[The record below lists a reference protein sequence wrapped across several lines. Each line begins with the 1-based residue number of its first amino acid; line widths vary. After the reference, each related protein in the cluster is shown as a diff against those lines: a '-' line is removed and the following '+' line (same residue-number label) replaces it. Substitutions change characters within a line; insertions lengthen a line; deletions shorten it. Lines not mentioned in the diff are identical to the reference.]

1 MRVADVDLWG
11 HLKFGQQIVRHR
23 EIPRH
28 DIYSYSAYGAPWV
41 DHEWLCEAAFY
52 TVYSRFGDAGLFAL
66 KIGIG
71 LLMALFSF
79 LSLRMAASHALAVL
93 LPFCLTFL
101 TLGHFALFRPQLF
114 TYLFLSVL
122 VFALCRFH
130 FKQAKK
136 FLYAFP
142 LVMVLWCNMHGGFA
156 SGLGLL
162 FASIFVFR
170 DERKFFLALFLVSC
184 AATLINPYGIH
195 MHHTVLRAVLNPAT
209 HQRIVEW
216 KPPSVFSLDYPEY
229 TVFLFLSLAF
239 FLISRGWKN
248 RFITVFYVISII
260 LSLSSLRHIPLFAVL
275 CAPLFSLCLN
285 DVLSR
290 VGEKAKQV
298 FLFFVLALAAEF
310 SIILFPRSF
319 NIIVDKKLFPVEC
332 VEAAKKMNIK
342 GNMFN
347 PFEWG
352 EYILFHLYPGVL
364 VSMDG
369 RYDTVYPWSV
379 IEENY
384 RVLNAESPDGLHVPL
399 ENETQFVMLSREK
412 ALTKA
417 LRHDGQWKVI
427 HEGRTCVL
435 LQIK

>member
-1 MRVADVDLWG
+1 MRLADVDLWG
-11 HLKFGQQIVRHR
+11 HLKFGEQIVVQR

-28 DIYSYSAYGAPWV
+28 DIYSYSAHGAPWV
-41 DHEWLCEAAFY
+41 DHEWLCEVVFY

-66 KIGIG
+66 KIGMG
-71 LLMALFSF
+71 LLMALFIFFS
-79 LSLRMAASHALAVL
+79 SRMAASHALAIL

-114 TYLFLSVL
+114 TCLFLSFL

-130 FKQAKK
+130 FKQDKK
-136 FLYAFP
+136 FLFAIP
-142 LVMVLWCNMHGGFA
+142 LAMILWCNTHGGFA

-162 FASIFVFR
+162 FASIFIFR

-195 MHHTVLRAVLNPAT
+195 MHHTVLRAVLNPLT

-229 TVFLFLSLAF
+229 SAYLLVSLACF
-239 FLISRGWKN
+239 ILSKGWRSR
-248 RFITVFYVISII
+248 FVSVFTILPIA
-260 LSLSSLRHIPLFAVL
+260 LSLSSLRHIPLFAIL
-275 CAPLFSLCLN
+275 CAPALAVCLN
-285 DVLSR
+285 DILPRAGIKTQRVLLY
-290 VGEKAKQV
+290 VV
-298 FLFFVLALAAEF
+298 FVLAVEF
-310 SIILFPRSF
+310 SFILFPRSF
-319 NIIVDKKLFPVEC
+319 RIILDKKLFPVDC
-332 VEAAKKMNIK
+332 VEAAKEMKLK

-352 EYILFHLYPGVL
+352 EYILFHLSPDIKVY
-364 VSMDG
+364 MDG

-399 ENETQFVMLSREK
+399 ENETQFVMLSHEK

-435 LQIK
+435 LQKN